1 MAEERPF
8 VSFNFRIEIS
18 VDGLSKQL
26 CEASFSEVDG
36 LEMTVEPKTIREGGR
51 NTGPVHMLGPVGYG
65 NLTLKRGMTPNF
77 DLWRWFERVNTPGQF
92 GLRGSAQVLLLAST
106 AGTET
111 VNARWV
117 LSGCL
122 PIKLKAPTLNAK
134 EGQVAVEELQIA
146 YESLSLES

>member
-1 MAEERPF
+1 MPDDRPF
-8 VSFNFRIEIS
+8 VTFNFRVEIS
-18 VDGLSKQL
+18 VEGVSEQL
-26 CEASFSEVDG
+26 CDASFSEVDG

-65 NLTLKRGMTPNF
+65 NLTLKRGMTSNS
-77 DLWRWFERVNTPGQF
+77 DLWKWFERVNTPGQS

-111 VNARWV
+111 VNSRWV

-122 PIKLKAPTLNAK
+122 PIKLKAPALNAK
-134 EGQVAVEELQIA
+134 EGQVAIEELQIA